1 MRRQPVSETVGA
13 FSLVLALLLASAVLG
28 AAAPPARADDGQRLV
43 IPLSDPA
50 RPVTLSVSVL
60 MGSISVTGYD
70 GKEVIVVARDE
81 DGDQES
87 DEDRDATV
95 DGMKRIPNTSIGVT
109 AEERNNQVEVGLDW
123 TDREVTLEI
132 QVPRK
137 TSVRANAVNGGDVV
151 VTGVEGEH
159 EIQNVNGNIR
169 VSDVAGSVV
178 AGTTNGDLSVGFTRI
193 APDKNM
199 SFSSFNGDVD
209 VTFPASLKADLR
221 INSGRGDVL
230 TDFDVS
236 TSPQSTVVDRSD
248 DAGRYRVRLER
259 EVRATV
265 GGGGPEMQF
274 KTFNGDIYIRKRK

>member
-1 MRRQPVSETVGA
+1 MMKRQLVSGAVGA
-13 FSLVLALLLASAVLG
+13 FSLLLAMTLASAILG
-28 AAAPPARADDGQRLV
+28 AAAPPARADEPQRLV
-43 IPLSDPA
+43 IPLTDPA

-81 DGDQES
+81 DGDEDG
-87 DEDRDATV
+87 DETV

-137 TSVRANAVNGGDVV
+137 TSVRASAVNGGDVV

-159 EIQNVNGNIR
+159 EIQNVNGDIR
-169 VSDVAGSVV
+169 ITDVAGSVV
-178 AGTTNGDLSVGFTRI
+178 AGTTNGDLTVGFTRI
-193 APDKNM
+193 SPDKNM

-209 VTFPASLKADLR
+209 VTFPASLKAELR

-230 TDFDVS
+230 TDFDV
-236 TSPQSTVVDRSD
+236 TTTPQSAVVDRSG
-248 DAGRYRVRLER
+248 DAGHFRVRLER

-274 KTFNGDIYIRKRK
+274 KTFNGDIYIRKGQ

>member
-1 MRRQPVSETVGA
+1 MMKRQLVSGAVGA
-13 FSLVLALLLASAVLG
+13 FSLLLAMTLASAILG
-28 AAAPPARADDGQRLV
+28 AAAPPARADEPQRLV
-43 IPLSDPA
+43 IPLTDPA

-81 DGDQES
+81 DGDEDG
-87 DEDRDATV
+87 DETV

-137 TSVRANAVNGGDVV
+137 TSVRASAVNGGDVV

-159 EIQNVNGNIR
+159 EIQNVNGDIR
-169 VSDVAGSVV
+169 ITDVAGSVV
-178 AGTTNGDLSVGFTRI
+178 AGTTNGDLTVGFTRI

-209 VTFPASLKADLR
+209 VTFPASLKAELR

-230 TDFDVS
+230 TDFDV
-236 TSPQSTVVDRSD
+236 TTTPQSAVVDRSG
-248 DAGRYRVRLER
+248 DAGHFRVRLER

-274 KTFNGDIYIRKRK
+274 KTFNGDIYIRKGQ